1 MHKHIINCISACEL
15 TKHKRAQII
24 MESRKKKI
32 KEAAALR
39 FTPEND
45 APEIIALGKGAA
57 AENIVEKAKE
67 SGVPVH
73 EDAELAHALNMLNIG
88 DEIPPELYEVVA
100 KILVF
105 VGDIDG
111 RFPRP
116 PAYEAKK

>member
-1 MHKHIINCISACEL
+1 MKEER
-15 TKHKRAQII
+15 KR
-24 MESRKKKI
+24 KI

-39 FTPEND
+39 YTPEKD

-57 AENIVEKAKE
+57 AEKIVEKAKE

-73 EDAELAHALNMLNIG
+73 EDAELAHALNMLSIG

-111 RFPRP
+111 KYPKP
-116 PAYEAKK
+116 PAYEARKSIGEKR